1 MKYEIGSD
9 LLKTWTNNIRTS
21 TDLQKQITDI
31 KGQISKDEKEAQKQ
45 QEDRENT
52 KKSDK
57 KDNEQIKPSAKKDPR
72 KGFMKLLKEGSVSLV
87 MGKKKVSDLP
97 IDIVYGYNKAENMG
111 FYEPKNDGKRDGQV
125 KRNIISGFIYKRITG
140 YILCTKIFSL
150 SNRYIKKRRDK
161 I

>member
-1 MKYEIGSD
+1 M
-9 LLKTWTNNIRTS
+9 TNNILTS
-21 TDLQKQITDI
+21 TDLHKQITDI

-97 IDIVYGYNKAENMG
+97 IDIVYGKKDTTPPPPRAFM
-111 FYEPKNDGKRDGQV
+111 F
-125 KRNIISGFIYKRITG
+125 
-140 YILCTKIFSL
+140 L
-150 SNRYIKKRRDK
+150 SPLD
-161 I
+161 

>member
-87 MGKKKVSDLP
+87 MGKKKYQIFQL
-97 IDIVYGYNKAENMG
+97 ILFMA
-111 FYEPKNDGKRDGQV
+111 
-125 KRNIISGFIYKRITG
+125 KRIQQSRKYG
-140 YILCTKIFSL
+140 IL
-150 SNRYIKKRRDK
+150 
-161 I
+161 